1 MDLSSATADEVAA
14 YWLVQRDQGMAVE
27 TDPRFISWLATSPN
41 HAQVWD
47 RTMALWNSFD
57 GNSDP
62 LLKAMRQDALA
73 ARRPAALSHRWL
85 AIAAS
90 AVLMMVA
97 GVAGWQI
104 LESRSK
110 LQHLAQFVPP
120 DAKPTFV
127 ATTDPETFVL
137 PDGSIVTLNTNT
149 ALAVR
154 YTTQRRAVR
163 LLKGQAFFRVVHNS
177 ARPFTADVGRSTVS
191 DLGTEFDILMNGRTL
206 SVTLAS
212 GSVAVAT
219 EGGSTSR
226 TLEPGQRL
234 DATPGQEDRSTPVV
248 LADALA
254 WRTKYIELHDEPL
267 EKAITEFNR
276 YGGPPVGITDPAI
289 RTMRVSGRFRTG
301 DPSRFARTLAEIYPL
316 RIVTRPDGGVDLQK
330 R

>member
-1 MDLSSATADEVAA
+1 
-14 YWLVQRDQGMAVE
+14 
-27 TDPRFISWLATSPN
+27 
-41 HAQVWD
+41 
-47 RTMALWNSFD
+47 
-57 GNSDP
+57 
-62 LLKAMRQDALA
+62 
-73 ARRPAALSHRWL
+73 
-85 AIAAS
+85 
-90 AVLMMVA
+90 
-97 GVAGWQI
+97 
-104 LESRSK
+104 
-110 LQHLAQFVPP
+110 
-120 DAKPTFV
+120 
-127 ATTDPETFVL
+127 
-137 PDGSIVTLNTNT
+137 
-149 ALAVR
+149 
-154 YTTQRRAVR
+154 
-163 LLKGQAFFRVVHNS
+163 VVHNS

-234 DATPGQEDRSTPVV
+234 DATPGQEDRITPVV

-276 YGGPPVGITDPAI
+276 YGGPPVRIADPAI